1 MSFVEFDL
9 VCVVNVQSYKEGG
22 IRRTATRRKS
32 RRENRETK
40 LESGM
45 NVKMEMKRY
54 ETESD

>member
-22 IRRTATRRKS
+22 IRRTATKRKS
-32 RRENRETK
+32 GRENRETK
-40 LESGM
+40 SKSGM
-45 NVKMEMKRY
+45 NMKMGMKRY